1 MNLARRLALPLLA
14 VAATVS
20 LGACKGGDKPAATA
34 TSAPEGKPGITV
46 KNARLVLPAV
56 AGNPGAAYFVLD
68 NQSKTDVTIAAVA
81 IDGAGKTELH
91 APDMKVLDGG
101 GRAEAMTHLDFT
113 PGGAHVMVFDV
124 SGDLKAGAET
134 EMTITFSD
142 GDKVSVPAKIEAM
155 GSGGMADMPG
165 MGAASGTAKP

>member
-1 MNLARRLALPLLA
+1 MNRAHHLALPLF
-14 VAATVS
+14 VAIAAAS
-20 LGACKGGDKPAATA
+20 LGACKGGDKPQAPATG
-34 TSAPEGKPGITV
+34 APEGKPGIMV
-46 KNARLVLPAV
+46 KDARLVLPAV
-56 AGNPGAAYFVLD
+56 SGNPGAAYFVLD
-68 NQSKTDVTIAAVA
+68 NQSKSDVTIATVA

-124 SGDLKAGAET
+124 GGALKAGGET
-134 EMTITFSD
+134 EMTITFAD

-155 GSGGMADMPG
+155 GAGAMADMPG
-165 MGAASGTAKP
+165 MGGASEAPKP